1 MKVARAESRRQSSE
15 VLIVY
20 GEEGQVEEAHQETEE
35 PLRRTVQ
42 VNCSGLVVAKEKGA
56 NPNLNNTRGPID
68 WLTSSNCDGLQI
80 DIGGVSH
87 LGEGIPK
94 LLIDPLAQADQVAHH
109 LLQLLNTHEQALS
122 YKQINWWQC

>member
-1 MKVARAESRRQSSE
+1 LKHGCKGQFCHQIKSVHNVIGVEREIGLKVARAESRRQSSE

-42 VNCSGLVVAKEKGA
+42 VNCGGLVVAKEKGA

-87 LGEGIPK
+87 LG
-94 LLIDPLAQADQVAHH
+94 D
-109 LLQLLNTHEQALS
+109 
-122 YKQINWWQC
+122 